1 MVENPEIII
10 SRVISVWIFTIVT
23 FLFVYITTNTNK
35 EAITLFQIG
44 PNSELFILHIAID
57 TTAKYITVVTFC
69 FVNSIFR
76 SLNHNILQPWII
88 NEIQDVSKN
97 NITNIGFCYELSC
110 NSAIYN
116 WFDFFMYMHILMS
129 QIDLL
134 FVEIVADVIITG
146 VMTKYYIDK
155 KFQYSEIK

>member
-1 MVENPEIII
+1 MIIVEIIT
-10 SRVISVWIFTIVT
+10 SRIIFIWMCTIIIFI
-23 FLFVYITTNTNK
+23 FLYTTSNK
-35 EAITLFQIG
+35 DTITLFKIG

-57 TTAKYITVVTFC
+57 TTAKYMTVVSFC

-97 NITNIGFCYELSC
+97 NITNFGFCYELSC

-134 FVEIVADVIITG
+134 LVEIVADVIITG
-146 VMTKYYIDK
+146 VITKYYLDK
-155 KFQYSEIK
+155 KFQYAEIK

>member
-1 MVENPEIII
+1 MIIVEIIT
-10 SRVISVWIFTIVT
+10 SRIIFIWMCTIIIFI
-23 FLFVYITTNTNK
+23 FLYTTSNK
-35 EAITLFQIG
+35 DTITLFKIG

-57 TTAKYITVVTFC
+57 TTAKYMTVVSFC

-76 SLNHNILQPWII
+76 SLNHNILQPFII

-97 NITNIGFCYELSC
+97 NITNFGFCYELSC
-110 NSAIYN
+110 NSAIYV

-134 FVEIVADVIITG
+134 LVEIIADIIITG
-146 VMTKYYIDK
+146 IITKYYLNK
-155 KFQYSEIK
+155 KFNYSEII

>member
-1 MVENPEIII
+1 MIIVEIIT
-10 SRVISVWIFTIVT
+10 SRIIFIWMCTIIIFI
-23 FLFVYITTNTNK
+23 FLYTTSNK
-35 EAITLFQIG
+35 DTVTLFKIG

-57 TTAKYITVVTFC
+57 TTAKYITVVSFC

-76 SLNHNILQPWII
+76 SLNHNILQPFII

-97 NITNIGFCYELSC
+97 NITNFGFCYELSC
-110 NSAIYN
+110 NSAIYV

-134 FVEIVADVIITG
+134 LVEIIADVIITG
-146 VMTKYYIDK
+146 IITKYYLNK
-155 KFQYSEIK
+155 KFNYSEII

>member
-1 MVENPEIII
+1 MIVVEIIT
-10 SRVISVWIFTIVT
+10 SRIIFIWMCTIIIFI
-23 FLFVYITTNTNK
+23 FLYTTSNK
-35 EAITLFQIG
+35 DTVTLFKIG

-57 TTAKYITVVTFC
+57 TTAKYMTVVSFC

-76 SLNHNILQPWII
+76 SLNHNILQPFII

-97 NITNIGFCYELSC
+97 NITNFGFCYELSC
-110 NSAIYN
+110 NSAIYV

-134 FVEIVADVIITG
+134 LVEIIADVIITG
-146 VMTKYYIDK
+146 IITKYYLNK
-155 KFQYSEIK
+155 KFNYSEII

>member
-1 MVENPEIII
+1 MVNIEIIT
-10 SRVISVWIFTIVT
+10 SRIIFIWMCTIIIFI
-23 FLFVYITTNTNK
+23 FLYTTSNK
-35 EAITLFQIG
+35 DIITLFKIG

-57 TTAKYITVVTFC
+57 TTTKYMTVVSFC

-97 NITNIGFCYELSC
+97 NITNFGFCYELSC
-110 NSAIYN
+110 NSAIYI

-134 FVEIVADVIITG
+134 LVEIVADVIITG
-146 VMTKYYIDK
+146 IITKYYLDK
-155 KFQYSEIK
+155 KFNYSEII

>member
-1 MVENPEIII
+1 MIIVEIIT
-10 SRVISVWIFTIVT
+10 SRIIFIWMSTIIIFI
-23 FLFVYITTNTNK
+23 FLYTTSNK
-35 EAITLFQIG
+35 DTVTLFKIG

-57 TTAKYITVVTFC
+57 TTAKYMTVVSFC

-76 SLNHNILQPWII
+76 SLNHNILQPFII

-97 NITNIGFCYELSC
+97 NITNFGFCYELSC
-110 NSAIYN
+110 NSAIYV

-134 FVEIVADVIITG
+134 LVEIIADIIITG
-146 VMTKYYIDK
+146 IITKYYLNK
-155 KFQYSEIK
+155 KFNYSEII